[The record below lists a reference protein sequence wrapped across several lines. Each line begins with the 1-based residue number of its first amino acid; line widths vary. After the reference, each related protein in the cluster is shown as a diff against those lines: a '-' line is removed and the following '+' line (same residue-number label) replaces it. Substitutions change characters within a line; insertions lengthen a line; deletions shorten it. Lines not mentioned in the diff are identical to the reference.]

1 MFAQL
6 YIFLTWEIHC
16 TLYVCFII
24 RYVTK
29 TKGSPEK
36 CIGCERV
43 HIKWS
48 RSQWAVKCNK
58 KTYIS
63 LSYTT
68 NYVAEYK
75 YAINELKKV
84 TYLAYVGLCTRV
96 IFGTGASSF
105 GHSGN
110 IQL

>member
-1 MFAQL
+1 MFVSSSAMSQ
-6 YIFLTWEIHC
+6 
-16 TLYVCFII
+16 
-24 RYVTK
+24 

-75 YAINELKKV
+75 YALNELKKV

-96 IFGTGASSF
+96 IFRTGASSF